1 MPTISNH
8 DRIQSSLSDAEALH
22 ADVPA
27 LRFERRMA
35 ERFETIGQVE
45 AVRMCPTSRAPDA
58 STHVEPKI
66 DLSLLDESIT
76 GAGFRSASP
85 MAPGTVLEVRIGPAT
100 APWKTGRVV
109 RCVAMGKCFRVGVE
123 YGRRLAA

>member
-1 MPTISNH
+1 MPTKLTAEP
-8 DRIQSSLSDAEALH
+8 IQSNLSSAEALH

-45 AVRMCPTSRAPDA
+45 AVRMSPVDPQRKG
-58 STHVEPKI
+58 STNIEPKV
-66 DLSLLDESIT
+66 DLSLIDESIT
-76 GAGFRSASP
+76 GAGFRSETP
-85 MAPGTVLEVRIGPAT
+85 MAPGTVLEVRIGPSS

>member
-1 MPTISNH
+1 MSTTSTAGLRNEHRTTEDAAPL
-8 DRIQSSLSDAEALH
+8 RI
-22 ADVPA
+22 
-27 LRFERRMA
+27 ERRVA

-45 AVRMCPTSRAPDA
+45 AVRMHSAERTTGAAID
-58 STHVEPKI
+58 VEPKI

-85 MAPGTVLEVRIGPAT
+85 MAPGTVLEVRIGPAS

>member
-1 MPTISNH
+1 MSTHSTAELSP
-8 DRIQSSLSDAEALH
+8 DRRTSDTAA
-22 ADVPA
+22 P
-27 LRFERRMA
+27 LRLERRVA

-45 AVRMCPTSRAPDA
+45 AVRMHSADRAGGE
-58 STHVEPKI
+58 SMHIEPKV
-66 DLSLLDESIT
+66 DLSLIDESIT
-76 GAGFRSASP
+76 GAGFRSATP
-85 MAPGTVLEVRIGPAT
+85 MAPGTVLEVRIGPAS